1 MNDDNIQCSTLSYK
15 DQVLDI
21 INNLKLKSKTDN
33 SILKSRFLAEVLTY
47 EQRKNHTKKY
57 YNIFRFIVTTGSIL
71 LPAVLSLGQMD
82 PAKLP
87 KNFDNISYW
96 CSWTIS
102 LAVTASNGFLQLFSL
117 DKNYFEYAITTEQ
130 LKTEGWQYFQL
141 SGKYEDY
148 DDHEEG
154 YRPFCKSIE
163 NIKRKQVEKEF
174 SGKGE
179 VKKKKEFDLQ
189 KELAAMIP
197 QEHLGNLGNYVN
209 NQGLNN
215 HGLNNQGLQQQDGL
229 MNRGLQGLQQGL
241 QGGLQKG
248 SNKDQMMSMFQNL
261 APEEFKEIGQAIG
274 NVRELQDMSSSQNDS
289 IRDEVQKIKND
300 LNQKLNDSVETVETV
315 EVVVDTAKEKANNL
329 TKVEEGITPK

>member
-1 MNDDNIQCSTLSYK
+1 
-15 DQVLDI
+15 
-21 INNLKLKSKTDN
+21 
-33 SILKSRFLAEVLTY
+33 
-47 EQRKNHTKKY
+47 
-57 YNIFRFIVTTGSIL
+57 
-71 LPAVLSLGQMD
+71 MD

-117 DKNYFEYAITTEQ
+117 DKNYFELAITSEQ
-130 LKTEGWQYFQL
+130 LKTEGWQFFQL
-141 SGKYEDY
+141 SGKYDEY
-148 DDHEEG
+148 KDHQEA

-215 HGLNNQGLQQQDGL
+215 QGLNNQGLQQQDGL
-229 MNRGLQGLQQGL
+229 MNRGLQGLQV
-241 QGGLQKG
+241 GLQKG
-248 SNKDQMMSMFQNL
+248 SNKDQMMSMFKNL

-300 LNQKLNDSVETVETV
+300 LNQKLNDSVETVE
-315 EVVVDTAKEKANNL
+315 VVVDSNVKKEEDS
-329 TKVEEGITPK
+329 TKEGVNEGITPK